1 MEGFPEHI
9 LPLLQS
15 CWAQDPKLRPE
26 FSEITETL
34 LRILL
39 DYCSTDTSTASL
51 LDSMDENE
59 IDIPKEEAPTSQ
71 QDSKEENIIP
81 IKLDDETVKSNGGKE
96 ISDSELQS
104 QKNPLLDS
112 PESNPKKKRKLNF
125 TFFSFF
131 RSCFSF

>member
-39 DYCSTDTSTASL
+39 DYCSTDTSTASS
-51 LDSMDENE
+51 LDSIDENE

-71 QDSKEENIIP
+71 DSKEEIIP
-81 IKLDDETVKSNGGKE
+81 IKDDDETVKSNGGKE
-96 ISDSELQS
+96 NIVSELLS
-104 QKNPLLDS
+104 LKNPLLDS
-112 PESNPKKKRKLNF
+112 RESNPKKKRKLNF